1 MSTILQ
7 TPVTG
12 PSAWKGTSLQ
22 GDNTWLHRLTREEL
36 AEIDAALRHAQGK
49 GLAPETISRD
59 DFPLPGLAARLED
72 VVSQVR
78 DGRGFFVLRGLPTKN
93 YTEDEMFAIF
103 WGIGMHCGA
112 PVSQNSY
119 GDLLGHVF
127 DRGVKMGEGQ
137 VRGYQTNQNLRF
149 HTDRAD
155 MTALLCLRP
164 ARRGGDSSLVS
175 SIAIHNEM
183 AATTPELL
191 APLYAGMPYVHV
203 EEGGYTEPRRIPV
216 YSVQDGVL
224 SCGIQ
229 RNTINTAITVA
240 GIPVSDQEAAALDRF
255 DALANDPDY
264 RFDMSLEA
272 GDIQF
277 CNNYTVMHAR
287 TAYEDDP
294 DPDKKRHLVR
304 LWLKFDKARPVAS
317 HFKDYNGVPKELT
330 R

>member
-1 MSTILQ
+1 MPTILRD
-7 TPVTG
+7 TITG
-12 PSAWKGTSLQ
+12 PSAWKGAALQ
-22 GDNTWLHRLTREEL
+22 DDTTWLHRLTPAEL
-36 AEIDAALRHAQGK
+36 EEIDAALRHAQEK
-49 GLAPETISRD
+49 ELSHETITRD
-59 DFPLPGLAARLED
+59 DFPLPGLAARLGE

-78 DGRGFFVLRGLPTKN
+78 DGRGFFLLRGLPSEK
-93 YTEDEMFAIF
+93 YSEEEVFAIF

-137 VRGYQTNQNLRF
+137 VRGYQTNQTLRF

-164 ARRGGDSSLVS
+164 AKTGGDSSLVS
-175 SIAIHNEM
+175 SIAIHNEI
-183 AATTPELL
+183 AATDPDLL
-191 APLYAGMPYVHV
+191 TPLYDGMPYVHV

-216 YSVQDGVL
+216 YSVHDGVL

-240 GIPVSDQEAAALDRF
+240 GIPVSGREAAALERF
-255 DALANDPDY
+255 DALANHPDY

-294 DPDKKRHLVR
+294 DPDRKRHLVR
-304 LWLKFDKARPVAS
+304 LWLQFDKARPVAS
-317 HFKDYNGVPKELT
+317 HFKEYNGVPKQLT

>member
-1 MSTILQ
+1 MPKILRS
-7 TPVTG
+7 PVTG
-12 PSAWKGTSLQ
+12 PSAWKGAALRGDTSWFH
-22 GDNTWLHRLTREEL
+22 TLTPAEVT
-36 AEIDAALRHAQGK
+36 EIDAAFRHAQAK
-49 GLAPETISRD
+49 GLAHETIARE
-59 DFPLPGLAARLED
+59 DFPLPNLAPRLQELLL
-72 VVSQVR
+72 QVR
-78 DGRGFFVLRGLPTKN
+78 DGRGFFLLRGLPTEN
-93 YTEDEMFAIF
+93 YSEDEVFAIF
-103 WGIGMHCGA
+103 WGIGMHCGT

-155 MTALLCLRP
+155 MTALFCLRP
-164 ARRGGDSSLVS
+164 APVGGNSSLVS
-175 SIAIHNEM
+175 SIAIHNEI
-183 AATTPELL
+183 AATAPELL

-255 DALANDPDY
+255 DALANDPNY
-264 RFDMSLEA
+264 RFDMRLEA

-294 DPDKKRHLVR
+294 DPNRKRHLVR
-304 LWLKFDKARPVAS
+304 LWLQFGQARPVAP
-317 HFKDYNGVPKELT
+317 HFKEYNGVPKQLS

>member
-1 MSTILQ
+1 MPEILRD
-7 TPVTG
+7 TVTG
-12 PSAWKGTSLQ
+12 PSAWKGAALRDDT
-22 GDNTWLHRLTREEL
+22 TWFHRLTPDDL
-36 AEIDAALRHAQGK
+36 AEIDAALRRAQDK
-49 GLAPETISRD
+49 GLGPETITRD
-59 DFPLPGLAARLED
+59 DFPLPGLAARLDE
-72 VVSQVR
+72 VLSQVR
-78 DGRGFFVLRGLPTKN
+78 DGRGFFLLRGLPTEG
-93 YTEDEMFAIF
+93 YSEDEMFAIF
-103 WGIGMHCGA
+103 WGIGMHFGA

-137 VRGYQTNQNLRF
+137 VRGYQTNQTLRF

-164 ARRGGDSSLVS
+164 AKTGGDSSLVS
-175 SIAIHNEM
+175 SIAIHNEI
-183 AATTPELL
+183 AATAPDLL
-191 APLYAGMPYVHV
+191 APLYDGLPYVHV

-216 YSVQDGVL
+216 YSVRDGVL

-229 RNTINTAITVA
+229 RNTVNTAITVV
-240 GIPVSDQEAAALDRF
+240 GIAVSDREAAALERF
-255 DALANDPDY
+255 DTLANHPEF

-294 DPDKKRHLVR
+294 HPARKRHLVR
-304 LWLKFDKARPVAS
+304 LWLQFDRPRPVAP
-317 HFKDYNGVPKELT
+317 HFKEYNGVPKQLT